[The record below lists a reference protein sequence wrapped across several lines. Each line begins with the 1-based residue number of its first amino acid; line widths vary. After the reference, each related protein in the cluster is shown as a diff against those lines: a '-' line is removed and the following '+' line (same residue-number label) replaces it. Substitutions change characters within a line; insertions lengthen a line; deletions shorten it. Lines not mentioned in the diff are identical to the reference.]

1 MNIHPQ
7 PVTRPSI
14 RAVAFDLDGLIFNT
28 EDLYE
33 VVGVEL
39 LRRRDK
45 EMSAELLAQMLGR
58 RARTA
63 LQMMIEAHDLTD
75 SVKQLERET
84 DEIFLGLL
92 DDHLK
97 TMPGVVELMGAL
109 EQARIPKSI
118 ATSSRREYVENILGR
133 FKFIERFDFILSA
146 EDVSRGKPD
155 PEIYQ
160 VSAKRHQ
167 VACCDLMVLE
177 DSPNGCQAGV
187 KAGCFTVAVSTRHS
201 QNQVFP
207 TMNLRLESLIDRR
220 LYDVLGLA
228 PD

>member
-7 PVTRPSI
+7 PVTPPSI

-39 LRRRDK
+39 LRRRGK
-45 EMSAELLAQMLGR
+45 EMSAGLLAQMLGR

-109 EQARIPKSI
+109 EEACIPKSI

-187 KAGCFTVAVSTRHS
+187 KAGCFTVAVPTRHS

-207 TMNLRLESLIDRR
+207 TVNLRLESLIDRC